1 MAKSIT
7 NINGIDLTKRIEVN
21 SKCEAWNMVNAIFPT
36 DYQKD
41 ELSSERAGYPVYR
54 STAEG
59 HYYDYICDLGDRLE
73 VNLSGGTTVNIWF
86 SQIFMKAREL
96 YHENVRLNRENDD
109 LKGELEAQKFFN
121 DLHEKKEAE
130 LNARIAELEAK
141 LESIRNAF
149 QAVIY

>member
-1 MAKSIT
+1 
-7 NINGIDLTKRIEVN
+7 
-21 SKCEAWNMVNAIFPT
+21 
-36 DYQKD
+36 
-41 ELSSERAGYPVYR
+41 
-54 STAEG
+54 
-59 HYYDYICDLGDRLE
+59 
-73 VNLSGGTTVNIWF
+73 
-86 SQIFMKAREL
+86 MKAREL
-96 YHENVRLNRENDD
+96 YHENVRLNQENDD

>member
-7 NINGIDLTKRIEVN
+7 SINGIDLTKRIEVN
-21 SKCEAWNMVNAIFPT
+21 SKREAWNMVNAIFPT

-41 ELSSERAGYPVYR
+41 EFSSERAGYPVYR

-59 HYYDYICDLGDRLE
+59 HFYDYICDLNDRLE

-96 YHENVRLNRENDD
+96 YYENVRLNQENDD

>member
-7 NINGIDLTKRIEVN
+7 SINGVDLTKRIEVN
-21 SKCEAWNMVNAIFPT
+21 SKREAWNMVNAIFPT

-41 ELSSERAGYPVYR
+41 EFSSERAGYPVYR

-59 HYYDYICDLGDRLE
+59 HFYDYICDLNDRLE
-73 VNLSGGTTVNIWF
+73 VNLSNGKTVNIWF

-96 YHENVRLNRENDD
+96 YYENVRLNQENDD

>member
-7 NINGIDLTKRIEVN
+7 KINGIDLTKRIEVN
-21 SKCEAWNMVNAIFPT
+21 SKREAWNMVNAIFPT
-36 DYQKD
+36 DYAKD
-41 ELSSERAGYPVYR
+41 EFSSERAGYPVYR

-59 HYYDYICDLGDRLE
+59 HFYDYICDLGDRLE

-96 YHENVRLNRENDD
+96 YYENVRLNQENDD

>member
-1 MAKSIT
+1 MKKTIT
-7 NINGIDLTKRIEVN
+7 TINGIDTTKRLVVN
-21 SKCEAWNMVNAIFPT
+21 SKREAWNMVNAIFPT
-36 DYQKD
+36 DYTKD
-41 ELSSERAGYPVYR
+41 EFSSERAGYPVYR

-59 HYYDYICDLGDRLE
+59 HFYDYICDLSDRLE
-73 VNLSGGTTVNIWF
+73 INLTGGKTVNIWY
-86 SQIFMKAREL
+86 SQIYMKAREL
-96 YHENVRLNRENDD
+96 YHENVRLNQENDD
-109 LKGELEAQKFFN
+109 LKGELEVQKFFN

>member
-7 NINGIDLTKRIEVN
+7 SINGIDLTKRIEVN
-21 SKCEAWNMVNAIFPT
+21 SKREAWNMVNAIFPT
-36 DYQKD
+36 DYAKD
-41 ELSSERAGYPVYR
+41 EFSSERAGYPVYR

-59 HYYDYICDLGDRLE
+59 HFYDYICDLNDRLE

-96 YHENVRLNRENDD
+96 YYENVRLNQENDD

-130 LNARIAELEAK
+130 LNTRIAELEAK

>member
-7 NINGIDLTKRIEVN
+7 SINGIDLTKRIEVN
-21 SKCEAWNMVNAIFPT
+21 SKREAWNMVNAIFPT

-41 ELSSERAGYPVYR
+41 EFSSERAGYPVYR

-59 HYYDYICDLGDRLE
+59 HFYDYICDLNDRLE
-73 VNLSGGTTVNIWF
+73 VNLSSGMTVNIWF

-96 YHENVRLNRENDD
+96 YYENVRLNQENDD